1 MRLFRLF
8 VPLTRDELDVV
19 VAMANAERRRPQDQ
33 AAKII
38 AAALVTPDT
47 VFVAASA
54 AKSPSVDREDGDHA
68 DA

>member
-8 VPLTRDELDVV
+8 VPLTRDELDVL

-38 AAALVTPDT
+38 AAALVIPDT
-47 VFVAASA
+47 GFVETSA
-54 AKSPSVDREDGDHA
+54 AESPSDDREGGDHA
-68 DA
+68 GA